1 MKLLCSTLFLSC
13 IFFCAHSQ
21 QLSSDTCSVDEN
33 FYRVRIRKEYQQQF
47 PNIQFP
53 VRSLK
58 KFEYCIVSNLL
69 DLNEEI
75 VYVLDIRHEVKVYPN
90 PANE

>member
-1 MKLLCSTLFLSC
+1 MKLLCSTLFMSC
-13 IFFCAHSQ
+13 ILFCAHSQ
-21 QLSSDTCSVDEN
+21 QLSSDSCSVDEN
-33 FYRVRIRKEYQQQF
+33 FYRLRIRKEYQQQF

-58 KFEYCIVSNLL
+58 EFEYCIISNLQN
-69 DLNEEI
+69 LNEEV

-90 PANE
+90 PLNE